1 MPMDAEYYLPVA
13 ERRNLRAINVELL
26 RETDGAFY
34 ARPHGFG
41 RFMTFPKSVVNVEK
55 RVGGYMVL
63 MVPRKAWSEIRT
75 SGEGRRRP
83 TR

>member
-1 MPMDAEYYLPVA
+1 MPMEAEYYLPVA
-13 ERRNLRAINVELL
+13 ERRDLHAVKVELL

-41 RFMTFPKSVVNVEK
+41 RFMTFPKSVVNVET

-63 MVPRKAWSEIRT
+63 MVPRKMRDEIY
-75 SGEGRRRP
+75 G
-83 TR
+83 